1 VLKRLSGHT
10 VRRLAPRSV
19 AALEEV
25 VRLRGD
31 VDELRVALERSQR
44 ELADLRETVAELGQG
59 LQESRGQSLR
69 IGQLTELVFAHLAEG
84 ADENRR
90 DRSGRAG

>member
-10 VRRLAPRSV
+10 VRRLAPRSM

-25 VRLRGD
+25 VQLRQE
-31 VDELRVALERSQR
+31 VDDLRTALERSR
-44 ELADLRETVAELGQG
+44 AELAGLHAAVAELTEG

-69 IGQLTELVFAHLAEG
+69 IGQLTELVFGRLADAG
-84 ADENRR
+84 A
-90 DRSGRAG
+90 AGAPR